1 MSAFSSGRPLSPW
14 SNRHPADGLAS
25 TPHGAK
31 VPQPSEKRRTVLRC
45 ALSLGLVAGLT
56 ACAAPRR
63 AAPPDTPPEAAWY
76 GRLALKVDS
85 LPPQSFN
92 ASFEL
97 LGHADAG
104 SLRLFNPL
112 GGTAGEVRWQAGRA
126 ELQTGNDT
134 RRYPSM
140 DDLTLALTG
149 AALPLPALFD
159 WLRGEA
165 VSVPG
170 WQADLSQV
178 SQGRLSAQRLDPTPA
193 VDLRVLL
200 DR

>member
-1 MSAFSSGRPLSPW
+1 MTTLAPRWPRGTLFNRSLTDRPEPPGQEANALLP
-14 SNRHPADGLAS
+14 N
-25 TPHGAK
+25 
-31 VPQPSEKRRTVLRC
+31 ERRAVLRS
-45 ALSLGLVAGLT
+45 ALTLGLVMGLG

-63 AAPPDTPPEAAWY
+63 APPADTPPEAAWY

-97 LGHADAG
+97 LGHAEAG
-104 SLRLFNPL
+104 SLRLFTPL

-126 ELQTGNDT
+126 ELQTGQDT

-140 DDLTLALTG
+140 DELTLALTG
-149 AALPLPALFD
+149 AALPLPALCH
-159 WLRGEA
+159 WLRGEQ
-165 VSVPG
+165 VTVPG
-170 WQADLSQV
+170 WQADLSQLPE
-178 SQGRLSAQRLDPTPA
+178 GRLLAQRLDPAPV